1 MKNQILFMNNFQT
14 NQNQVHKSQKLQILT
29 HTYNISTLLKPGHTH
44 LLLLLLNTINLKKIN
59 YNERFI

>member
-14 NQNQVHKSQKLQILT
+14 NQNQVHTAQKLQIL
-29 HTYNISTLLKPGHTH
+29 TYNISTLLKPGHTH
-44 LLLLLLNTINLKKIN
+44 LLLLLNTINLKKIN